1 METAKGLYL
10 EYGPY
15 RSMQQQLLRQM
26 LQCFNGNKNRLTSF
40 PGISRNTLSRII
52 KDSPAD

>member
-1 METAKGLYL
+1 
-10 EYGPY
+10 
-15 RSMQQQLLRQM
+15 MQQQLLRQM